1 MRQSFWSEPRF
12 WKSRSDLL
20 LRLNGIEWDG
30 NKSMSRIFNVK
41 LMSDDF
47 LCMMPYLK
55 MQFPSSSQLLMV
67 QLCCFVLWV
76 QTHLVVTRK
85 LTLSLLNI
93 SEGVVYAMKKLV
105 NHGCIC
111 DYAYN
116 MGDAPAELSRKISG
130 IAGICEISRRQQC
143 SLFSAKHSFSIYWL
157 RGKNSEQI
165 LFLKNGIALKR

>member
-1 MRQSFWSEPRF
+1 
-12 WKSRSDLL
+12 
-20 LRLNGIEWDG
+20 
-30 NKSMSRIFNVK
+30 MSRIFNVK

-67 QLCCFVLWV
+67 PLCCFVLWV

-157 RGKNSEQI
+157 RGKKLGTDLVSEKWNRIKAIRMEFIMMMAQLAESLHTI
-165 LFLKNGIALKR
+165 